1 MDLLTTTLLSVYTSN
16 PPFLSSSYYTQKLI
30 VSATMELTAKNT
42 NTATPSSILVTFFKF
57 LHRAIRDAISSVLRS
72 PQISIDL
79 SAVEEDA
86 CSICMA
92 DVKVVMGRLGM
103 AWEDD
108 DEEEESE
115 RNGDGFIEACELQRV
130 LVCLGLEEGC
140 GLEDCKRMI
149 WAFDENGDGVI
160 DLGEFAKLMAQIS
173 I

>member
-1 MDLLTTTLLSVYTSN
+1 
-16 PPFLSSSYYTQKLI
+16 
-30 VSATMELTAKNT
+30 MELTAKNT
-42 NTATPSSILVTFFKF
+42 TTATSSSILVTFFKF

-72 PQISIDL
+72 PQISINP
-79 SAVEEDA
+79 SAVDEDAA

-92 DVKVVMGRLGM
+92 DVKVVMGRLRM

-130 LVCLGLEEGC
+130 LACLGLEEGC

>member
-1 MDLLTTTLLSVYTSN
+1 
-16 PPFLSSSYYTQKLI
+16 
-30 VSATMELTAKNT
+30 MELTAKNT
-42 NTATPSSILVTFFKF
+42 NTATSSSILVTFFKF

-72 PQISIDL
+72 PQISINP
-79 SAVEEDA
+79 SAVDEDAA

-115 RNGDGFIEACELQRV
+115 RVVVINGGGEEEEASMGEVKRCFDVFDENGDGFIEACELQRV
-130 LVCLGLEEGC
+130 FVCLGLEEGC